1 MEEFLRDSPLH
12 ESDRDYRQ
20 PALNPTANNSN
31 TSSSNQSNFP
41 NFGSGGDFELD
52 PALHMFSETPD
63 LDNVGFGYDQNVA
76 PEEPQN
82 DSYLDAFD
90 YLSLPPQQL
99 GGPSAGIDVNFSPDF
114 ASNIGFQDAG
124 NNLDQLISPE
134 NNAYSSS
141 TGVLPPGLQY
151 FSPPKSRGG
160 QFSYLNAIS
169 ENQMPA
175 FIASPTDLR
184 HGSVSVHAPL
194 YAELYLS
201 PRAFLSPQLNAYDG
215 SFDTLK
221 SPYLGLLINSPP
233 PPLSLSQTANIPPT
247 QTYLQPP
254 QPLQQ
259 NPQGQL
265 GQQGPTQPVQIL
277 NVSSPPP
284 TYTVTGTSA
293 PTDGL
298 SKSADR
304 LELSADEKA
313 RRRREFHNAVE
324 RRRRDHIKEKIKELG
339 QLVPLSLLTPLT
351 CAVQHFLNKNAL
363 SEETRNLLNA
373 VKVKEAKPNKAT
385 ILLRSVDYITHLQYV
400 IDKQQKR
407 RQDIEQKILEL
418 RQNDVGNSRGLST
431 ASSEFNPDEF
441 LLDVVDERAY

>member
-1 MEEFLRDSPLH
+1 MEEFLRDSPLQ
-12 ESDRDYRQ
+12 ESERDYRQ
-20 PALNPTANNSN
+20 SALNPATNNSN

-41 NFGSGGDFELD
+41 NIGSGTDFELD

-90 YLSLPPQQL
+90 YLNLPSQQL
-99 GGPSAGIDVNFSPDF
+99 GVAAAGIDVNFNTDF

-134 NNAYSSS
+134 NNAYSSN
-141 TGVLPPGLQY
+141 TGGVLPTGLQY

-160 QFSYLNAIS
+160 QFAYLNAIS

-175 FIASPTDLR
+175 FVASPTDLR

-247 QTYLQPP
+247 QTYLQP
-254 QPLQQ
+254 LHQ
-259 NPQGQL
+259 NTQGQL
-265 GQQGPTQPVQIL
+265 GLQGQTQPVQIL

-284 TYTVTGTSA
+284 TYSVTGTSA

-407 RQDIEQKILEL
+407 RQEIEQKIQEL
-418 RQNDVGNSRGLST
+418 RQNDMGTSRGLSAA
-431 ASSEFNPDEF
+431 ASSEFDPDEF
-441 LLDVVDERAY
+441 LLDVVDERVY